1 MIDPIILDAW
11 AARFPGRP
19 FPYFPGL
26 PFHGGAEAVRE
37 PLPVMEAAAR
47 GPKLPEGASLAA
59 VAQARQD
66 FRAGQNADARAE
78 ARAIARDAIFRKADA
93 AAHSP
98 EVVAA
103 AEASR
108 ASRTPSDHGRPH
120 KRGGA
125 IMVQLSDIHFG
136 GTVVAEPGGNV
147 YNFRVAAARLAA
159 YAQEVLFYG
168 EAFQTEEL
176 VIALTGDIFD
186 SKIGKM
192 RTDKML
198 HAESTACA
206 AYQVGSHLI
215 QSFIEELRLSEVFG
229 SIRIHGIAGNEA
241 RLYPDRGFG
250 HLTAAE
256 NWDSLLNGDL
266 AIRYAGSDVV
276 TAFGVNNYV
285 AEVQGW
291 RVLMVHGDAGLSSN
305 LTQKEVQSLL
315 GIHGADFGISGHIH
329 DPYITGKWCRT
340 ASLIGTDNYAGEGL
354 GLSGRASQNL
364 YHLQPGRRNTIICD
378 LQDEAEGVTPYRL
391 HSFNGALG
399 PEPWLEGYANG

>member
-1 MIDPIILDAW
+1 
-11 AARFPGRP
+11 
-19 FPYFPGL
+19 
-26 PFHGGAEAVRE
+26 
-37 PLPVMEAAAR
+37 
-47 GPKLPEGASLAA
+47 
-59 VAQARQD
+59 
-66 FRAGQNADARAE
+66 
-78 ARAIARDAIFRKADA
+78 
-93 AAHSP
+93 
-98 EVVAA
+98 
-103 AEASR
+103 
-108 ASRTPSDHGRPH
+108 
-120 KRGGA
+120 
-125 IMVQLSDIHFG
+125 MVQLSDIHFG
-136 GTVVAEPGGNV
+136 GTVVDEPGGNV
-147 YNFRVAAARLAA
+147 YNFGVAAARLAA

-168 EAFQTEEL
+168 EAFQADEL

-206 AYQVGSHLI
+206 AYQIGSHLI

-250 HLTAAE
+250 QLTAAE
-256 NWDSLLNGDL
+256 NWDALLNGDL

-276 TAFGVNNYV
+276 TSFGVNNYV

-291 RVLMVHGDAGLSSN
+291 KVLMVHGDAGLSAN

-340 ASLIGTDNYAGEGL
+340 ASLIGTDNYAGDGL

-364 YHLQPGRRNTIICD
+364 YHLQPGRRNTVIVD
-378 LQDEAEGVTPYRL
+378 LQNRAEGVTPYAL
-391 HSFNGALG
+391 PTYNGALG
-399 PEPWLEGYANG
+399 PEPWLEGGANG

>member
-1 MIDPIILDAW
+1 MVQAQKDA
-11 AARFPGRP
+11 RT
-19 FPYFPGL
+19 
-26 PFHGGAEAVRE
+26 GA
-37 PLPVMEAAAR
+37 
-47 GPKLPEGASLAA
+47 
-59 VAQARQD
+59 
-66 FRAGQNADARAE
+66 NADARARD
-78 ARAIARDAIFRKADA
+78 RAAARDAIFRRIDK
-93 AAHSP
+93 AAHDP
-98 EVVAA
+98 EVVAIA
-103 AEASR
+103 AASMATR
-108 ASRTPSDHGRPH
+108 APADCNRPH

-125 IMVQLSDIHFG
+125 IMAQLSDIHFG
-136 GTVVAEPGGNV
+136 GTVVDEPGGNV
-147 YNFRVAAARLAA
+147 YNFGVAAARLAA

-168 EAFQTEEL
+168 EAFQADEL
-176 VIALTGDIFD
+176 VIALTGDVFD

-206 AYQVGSHLI
+206 AYKVGSSLI
-215 QSFIEELRLSEVFG
+215 LSFIEELRLSEVFG

-266 AIRYAGSDVV
+266 AMHYAGSDVA
-276 TAFGVNNYV
+276 TQFGVNNYV

-364 YHLQPGRRNTIICD
+364 YHLQPGRRNTIVVD
-378 LQDEAEGVTPYRL
+378 LQEKAEGVPAYKLPT
-391 HSFNGALG
+391 FNGALG
-399 PEPWLEGYANG
+399 PETWLEGSANG